1 MPVINTQKSKGGN
14 GGGNGT
20 MTLLETDVYRMQIKR
35 AVIEEDQFAEAL
47 ADGKRPE
54 KLVLTWEVSSVTEEQ
69 DEGCVGLAVW
79 QRFNPYYG
87 PVRDGGVSKF
97 KAFIDSLR
105 EQGFLPD
112 FDANMFDTDSLIG
125 IEQRVS
131 VEKYIK
137 EMGVNKGSPGNRIAS
152 ILPLKRK
159 AQAAKPATAAP
170 AKRNVPVAVEGGED
184 DEI

>member
-14 GGGNGT
+14 SNGS
-20 MTLLETDVYRMQIKR
+20 MALLETDVYRMAIKR
-35 AVIEEDQFAEAL
+35 AVLEQDQYAEPL
-47 ADGKRPE
+47 ADGSKPE
-54 KLVLTWEVSSVTEEQ
+54 KLVLTWEVTTVTDEQ
-69 DEGCVGLAVW
+69 DDGCIGLAVW

-97 KAFIDSLR
+97 KAFIDALR
-105 EQGFLPD
+105 EQNYLPD
-112 FDANMFDTDSLIG
+112 FDANLFDTDSLVG

-131 VEKYIK
+131 VEKYAK
-137 EMGVNKGSPGNRIAS
+137 TMGPNAGQPGNRIAS

-159 AQAAKPATAAP
+159 ASATAP

-184 DEI
+184 GEL

>member
-14 GGGNGT
+14 SGGS

-35 AVIEEDQFAEAL
+35 AVLEEDQYAEAL
-47 ADGKRPE
+47 ADGTKPE
-54 KLVLTWEVSSVTEEQ
+54 KLVLTWEVTSATDEQ
-69 DEGCVGLAVW
+69 DADCVGLAVW

-97 KAFIDSLR
+97 KAFIDGLR

-112 FDANMFDTDSLIG
+112 FDPNLFDTDSLIG

-131 VEKYIK
+131 VEKYAK
-137 EMGVNKGSPGNRIAS
+137 TMGPNAGQPGNRIAS

-159 AQAAKPATAAP
+159 PAAAAPAKVP